1 MNYIIYSSI
10 LRIEIDFLKL
20 ELVFYKKKE
29 EGNNLKKKIESSI
42 QNFINNYQKKDEIK
56 SKWKKAVIKYAA
68 AADPMFKELKKAVS
82 KEHLMPEDIMPGAQ
96 TVIAYF
102 LPFSKQIANSN
113 IEGKYSSP
121 QWAKAYVETNQ
132 LIADLNQHLK
142 IILSDQGYKAS
153 LIAATNNFDKERLLS
168 DWSHRHA
175 AYIAGLGTF
184 GINNMLITEKGC
196 AGRIG
201 TLITD
206 LKIEASERTE
216 KERCLNKGGFK
227 CSKCVDRC
235 VNGSLQVDS
244 FDRHKC
250 YELLLENDELHP
262 ESALTDVC
270 GKCCVDLPCS
280 FISPL

>member
-1 MNYIIYSSI
+1 M
-10 LRIEIDFLKL
+10 
-20 ELVFYKKKE
+20 
-29 EGNNLKKKIESSI
+29 KKKIENLI
-42 QNFINNYQKKDEIK
+42 QNYIANCKQQDET
-56 SKWKKAVIKYAA
+56 SSEWKMPVIKYAA
-68 AADPMFKELKKAVS
+68 ADDPMFKELKDAVS
-82 KEHLMPEDIMPGAQ
+82 EDHLMPEDILPGAR
-96 TVIAYF
+96 TVITYF
-102 LPFSKQIANSN
+102 IPFSNKIANSN
-113 IEGKYSSP
+113 IEGKYSSH

-132 LIADLNQHLK
+132 LITELNQHLK
-142 IILSDQGYKAS
+142 NELSERGYQAS

-196 AGRIG
+196 AGRVG

-216 KERCLNKGGFK
+216 KERCLNKAGFK

-235 VNGSLQVDS
+235 VNGALQEDS
-244 FDRHKC
+244 FDRHQC
-250 YELLLENDELHP
+250 YDLLLENDELHP
-262 ESALTDVC
+262 ESELTDVC
-270 GKCCVDLPCS
+270 GKCSVDLPCS

>member
-1 MNYIIYSSI
+1 M
-10 LRIEIDFLKL
+10 
-20 ELVFYKKKE
+20 KKE
-29 EGNNLKKKIESSI
+29 IENLI
-42 QNFINNYQKKDEIK
+42 QNFIDNYQQKDEIE
-56 SKWKKAVIKYAA
+56 SKWKEPVINYAA
-68 AADPMFKELKKAVS
+68 ADDPMFKQLKEAVS
-82 KEHLMPEDIMPGAQ
+82 EEHLMPEDIMPGAR

-102 LPFSKQIANSN
+102 IPFSNKIANSN
-113 IEGKYSSP
+113 IEGKYSSH

-132 LIADLNQHLK
+132 LIAELNQHLK
-142 IILSDQGYKAS
+142 NKLLDKGYQAS

-184 GINNMLITEKGC
+184 GLNNMLITEKGC

-206 LKIEASERTE
+206 LKIEASERSE
-216 KERCLNKGGFK
+216 QERCLNKAGFN

-235 VNGSLQVDS
+235 VNGSLQEDS
-244 FDRHKC
+244 FDRHLC
-250 YELLLENDELHP
+250 YELLLENDEIHP

-270 GKCCVDLPCS
+270 GKCSVDLPCS
-280 FISPL
+280 FNSPV

>member
-1 MNYIIYSSI
+1 
-10 LRIEIDFLKL
+10 LKQEIEK
-20 ELVFYKKKE
+20 
-29 EGNNLKKKIESSI
+29 SI
-42 QNFINNYQKKDEIK
+42 QNYIADYQKRDEIK
-56 SKWKKAVIKYAA
+56 SEWKDPVIKYAA
-68 AADPMFKELKKAVS
+68 AADPMFNKLKEAVS
-82 KEHLMPEDIMPGAQ
+82 ESHLMPEDILTGAE

-102 LPFSKQIANSN
+102 IPFSNTISNSN
-113 IEGKYSSP
+113 IDGKYSSH

-142 IILSDQGYKAS
+142 TQLSEKGYQAG

-184 GINNMLITEKGC
+184 GINNMLITENGC

-206 LKIEASERTE
+206 LELEASERSE
-216 KERCLNKGGFK
+216 KERCLNKAGFN

-235 VNGSLQVDS
+235 VNGALQEDS

-270 GKCCVDLPCS
+270 GKCSVDLPCS
-280 FISPL
+280 FSSPL

>member
-1 MNYIIYSSI
+1 MKQE
-10 LRIEIDFLKL
+10 IE
-20 ELVFYKKKE
+20 
-29 EGNNLKKKIESSI
+29 NSI
-42 QNFINNYQKKDEIK
+42 QNLIYNYQQKDEIE
-56 SKWKKAVIKYAA
+56 SEWEKAVIKYAA
-68 AADPMFKELKKAVS
+68 ADDPMFNELKEVVS
-82 KEHLMPEDIMPGAQ
+82 EDHLIPEDILTGAK

-102 LPFSKQIANSN
+102 IPFSTKIAISN
-113 IEGKYSSP
+113 IEGKYSSH

-132 LIADLNQHLK
+132 LIAELNQHLK
-142 IILSDQGYKAS
+142 DKLSKKGYKAS

-184 GINNMLITEKGC
+184 GVNNMLITENGC
-196 AGRIG
+196 AGRVG

-206 LKIEASERTE
+206 LKIEASKRTE
-216 KERCLNKGGFK
+216 KERCLNKAGFN
-227 CSKCVDRC
+227 CSKCVNHC
-235 VNGSLQVDS
+235 VNGSLQEDS

-262 ESALTDVC
+262 ESELTDVC

-280 FISPL
+280 FNSPV